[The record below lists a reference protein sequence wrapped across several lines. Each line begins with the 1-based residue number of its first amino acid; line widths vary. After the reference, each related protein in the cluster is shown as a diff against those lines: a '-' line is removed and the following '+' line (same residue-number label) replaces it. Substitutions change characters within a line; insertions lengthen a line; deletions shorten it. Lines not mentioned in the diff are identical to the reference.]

1 MEFLNMD
8 LVLQFAARLF
18 LAAFLGVAISFRRHP
33 NKSQQNLVEAHAI
46 LSTAG
51 AIFMLVIAGDVVR
64 AVGLL
69 GAASVVRYRY
79 AIRNPRDAGTLIIA
93 LGLGMAC
100 GSGLLEIAVVGG
112 VFIILVTRVLALFPE
127 MLPLSMVKRR
137 ENRLLRIETDAYEDT
152 LAKVKGLFD
161 RYDIRSTVVNYERKV
176 SVKRGPTVE
185 LRFRLNHRA
194 DLDLDH
200 LRVQLMDEHIV
211 RICWG

>member
-1 MEFLNMD
+1 
-8 LVLQFAARLF
+8 
-18 LAAFLGVAISFRRHP
+18 
-33 NKSQQNLVEAHAI
+33 
-46 LSTAG
+46 
-51 AIFMLVIAGDVVR
+51 
-64 AVGLL
+64 
-69 GAASVVRYRY
+69 
-79 AIRNPRDAGTLIIA
+79 
-93 LGLGMAC
+93 MAC

-112 VFIILVTRVLALFPE
+112 LFIILVTRVLALFPE

-161 RYDIRSTVVNYERKV
+161 RYDIRSTVVNYERKI
-176 SVKRGPTVE
+176 STKRGPTVE

-200 LRVQLMDEHIV
+200 LRVQLMDEHII